1 MKTLNKISYKNIKL
15 NKKRTIGT
23 IVGIVLAVSLLCA
36 VATLAVSFRQTLID
50 ATIADTGYTHLKIK
64 NATDENIKIFKQ
76 NRDIKDVNVINDAGY
91 AKLDTVFR
99 KDKPYAHIYSL
110 DKQSFKNMG
119 LTLLKG
125 TYPKDDTEI
134 VVNEDVASIYKIGD
148 KITLSIGNRYAG
160 NEVIPSGYE
169 YEPLEWMYDANGVRK
184 IFEETI
190 KTEMKKEFTIVGIMS
205 NNDQALRPLAYKN
218 DAGYSFVTNGIQTN
232 QHIVCIS
239 LNDPINYKESIS
251 QILGFDLDKEYEY
264 IGKTPFEYEVNYE
277 LLRWEIFAFSD
288 STITMFYAVI
298 SIIIAI
304 IITTSVFCIRNSF
317 VISTTEKIQMYGML
331 ASIGATKKQIKRS
344 VLFEGVLL
352 GLIGIPIGVIG
363 GISAVY
369 VLLNIVNQLLE
380 GYIFSSGISFS
391 VSYLSIIISILL
403 GIVTIYFS
411 AISSARKVA
420 KVSPME
426 QLRGNTEIKIN
437 AKKLKTPKIIKTVF
451 KTGGVLAY
459 KNLKRSKKKYRTTII
474 SLTISIFTF
483 ISMSGFISE
492 TLKISAKKYAYGY
505 NISVEASDSN
515 QDFIDNILQL
525 EDIESYSLLFL
536 AEDVLEVSDDHKMKE
551 FMKPY
556 MSETTDENGKKT
568 NSYPFTIALLDHTSF
583 VRYADQLNL
592 KYEDIKKKAI
602 LWDRQMCDDSAEC
615 RGFDYQKGDKIKG
628 TYLGKPMQ
636 IEIAHAT
643 MIPPKG
649 LESTYTTYVILE
661 RQQFPSINTIYSQ
674 IVLQSKN
681 TQKTVE
687 EIKEINDSFIIVNL
701 EETMKNEKILGFV
714 ACVFLYGF
722 IGVIT
727 LIGVTNIFNTITS
740 NLELRQK
747 EFAMMKSIGMTKK
760 EFNRMINLETLFYC
774 SKSLFFGILLGV
786 LGSFAI
792 HKAFS
797 IKFDNA
803 FELPVLS
810 ILLSIIF
817 VYVLV
822 YIIMKYSMN
831 KINKQNIM
839 ETIRKYNI

>member
-1 MKTLNKISYKNIKL
+1 
-15 NKKRTIGT
+15 
-23 IVGIVLAVSLLCA
+23 
-36 VATLAVSFRQTLID
+36 
-50 ATIADTGYTHLKIK
+50 
-64 NATDENIKIFKQ
+64 
-76 NRDIKDVNVINDAGY
+76 
-91 AKLDTVFR
+91 
-99 KDKPYAHIYSL
+99 
-110 DKQSFKNMG
+110 
-119 LTLLKG
+119 
-125 TYPKDDTEI
+125 
-134 VVNEDVASIYKIGD
+134 
-148 KITLSIGNRYAG
+148 
-160 NEVIPSGYE
+160 
-169 YEPLEWMYDANGVRK
+169 
-184 IFEETI
+184 
-190 KTEMKKEFTIVGIMS
+190 
-205 NNDQALRPLAYKN
+205 
-218 DAGYSFVTNGIQTN
+218 
-232 QHIVCIS
+232 
-239 LNDPINYKESIS
+239 
-251 QILGFDLDKEYEY
+251 
-264 IGKTPFEYEVNYE
+264 
-277 LLRWEIFAFSD
+277 
-288 STITMFYAVI
+288 
-298 SIIIAI
+298 
-304 IITTSVFCIRNSF
+304 
-317 VISTTEKIQMYGML
+317 
-331 ASIGATKKQIKRS
+331 
-344 VLFEGVLL
+344 
-352 GLIGIPIGVIG
+352 
-363 GISAVY
+363 
-369 VLLNIVNQLLE
+369 
-380 GYIFSSGISFS
+380 
-391 VSYLSIIISILL
+391 
-403 GIVTIYFS
+403 
-411 AISSARKVA
+411 
-420 KVSPME
+420 
-426 QLRGNTEIKIN
+426 
-437 AKKLKTPKIIKTVF
+437 
-451 KTGGVLAY
+451 
-459 KNLKRSKKKYRTTII
+459 
-474 SLTISIFTF
+474 
-483 ISMSGFISE
+483 MSGFISE

-760 EFNRMINLETLFYC
+760 EFNRMINLETLCYC

>member
-134 VVNEDVASIYKIGD
+134 VVSEDVASIYKIGD

-190 KTEMKKEFTIVGIMS
+190 KTDMKKEFTIVGIMS

-232 QHIVCIS
+232 QHVACIS

-277 LLRWEIFAFSD
+277 LLRWEIFAFSN

-391 VSYLSIIISILL
+391 VSY
-403 GIVTIYFS
+403 
-411 AISSARKVA
+411 
-420 KVSPME
+420 
-426 QLRGNTEIKIN
+426 
-437 AKKLKTPKIIKTVF
+437 
-451 KTGGVLAY
+451 
-459 KNLKRSKKKYRTTII
+459 
-474 SLTISIFTF
+474 F
-483 ISMSGFISE
+483 IS
-492 TLKISAKKYAYGY
+492 
-505 NISVEASDSN
+505 
-515 QDFIDNILQL
+515 
-525 EDIESYSLLFL
+525 
-536 AEDVLEVSDDHKMKE
+536 
-551 FMKPY
+551 
-556 MSETTDENGKKT
+556 
-568 NSYPFTIALLDHTSF
+568 
-583 VRYADQLNL
+583 
-592 KYEDIKKKAI
+592 
-602 LWDRQMCDDSAEC
+602 
-615 RGFDYQKGDKIKG
+615 
-628 TYLGKPMQ
+628 
-636 IEIAHAT
+636 
-643 MIPPKG
+643 
-649 LESTYTTYVILE
+649 
-661 RQQFPSINTIYSQ
+661 
-674 IVLQSKN
+674 
-681 TQKTVE
+681 
-687 EIKEINDSFIIVNL
+687 
-701 EETMKNEKILGFV
+701 
-714 ACVFLYGF
+714 
-722 IGVIT
+722 
-727 LIGVTNIFNTITS
+727 
-740 NLELRQK
+740 
-747 EFAMMKSIGMTKK
+747 
-760 EFNRMINLETLFYC
+760 
-774 SKSLFFGILLGV
+774 
-786 LGSFAI
+786 
-792 HKAFS
+792 
-797 IKFDNA
+797 
-803 FELPVLS
+803 
-810 ILLSIIF
+810 
-817 VYVLV
+817 
-822 YIIMKYSMN
+822 
-831 KINKQNIM
+831 
-839 ETIRKYNI
+839 